1 MFKFLDFIENH
12 YFFVSYVVGFI
23 IWFIDIKLWNTDFII
38 FLILS
43 PLLATFTGAIAIL
56 AVTIILIPVLY
67 GIDLFKIIF
76 CNRL

>member
-1 MFKFLDFIENH
+1 MFKFLDLIENH
-12 YFFVSYVVGFI
+12 YFFVSYIVGFI
-23 IWFIDIKLWNTDFII
+23 IWFIDIKIWSTDFII

-56 AVTIILIPVLY
+56 AVTIILMPVLY

-76 CNRL
+76 CNR